1 VILGHG
7 RGYEIALCADTR
19 PRRIGS
25 IHPDRTRWMRNVET
39 LLGSARGSGVILAGS
54 RPTAREE
61 QHPRRRRC
69 PKKRKP
75 AAERQRELI
84 TGWIGPRE
92 RRDLPR
98 KGADVGQGTKRL
110 MAVNAGQRR
119 HKLDTVL
126 RSCKQTRRERTLYPA
141 RRLHEPLGL
150 GAVYSGMVRRI
161 TRCSI
166 LLAEKG
172 GTEETTSGSPTRP
185 RRESARGK

>member
-19 PRRIGS
+19 PRRRGS

-75 AAERQRELI
+75 AAEWQRELI

-141 RRLHEPLGL
+141 SRLHEPLGL
-150 GAVYSGMVRRI
+150 GAVYSGM
-161 TRCSI
+161 
-166 LLAEKG
+166 
-172 GTEETTSGSPTRP
+172 GTHGSEAGNVP
-185 RRESARGK
+185 